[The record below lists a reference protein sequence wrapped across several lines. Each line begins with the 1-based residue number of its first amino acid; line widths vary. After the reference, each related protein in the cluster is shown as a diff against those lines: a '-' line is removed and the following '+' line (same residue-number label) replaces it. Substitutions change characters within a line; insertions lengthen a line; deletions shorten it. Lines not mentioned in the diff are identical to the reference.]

1 MFEVEL
7 FVDKINKNVIATNK
21 LCPEIPKN
29 N

>member
-21 LCPEIPKN
+21 LHPKIPKN